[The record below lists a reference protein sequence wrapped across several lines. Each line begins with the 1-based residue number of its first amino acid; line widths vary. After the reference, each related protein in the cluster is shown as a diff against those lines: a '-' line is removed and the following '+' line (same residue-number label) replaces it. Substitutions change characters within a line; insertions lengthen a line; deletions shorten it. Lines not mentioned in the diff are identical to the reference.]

1 MEKLLIMCEC
11 PNEKEIIKI
20 LLKNDL
26 LKFTED
32 DLLGLT
38 PYHARQIKTSGQ
50 VKTELNIYPGQ
61 VRILRIGD
69 KQSDK
74 LIIPSE
80 YKGKI
85 LSVDKYC
92 TKPELEMLFILA
104 ENLEHDFEK
113 LKSSMKAKIFAKEH
127 ISIGKRN
134 YDNST
139 SFYTEY
145 FGSNPKLLVDCIKK
159 YHKHN
164 GSHSKEEH
172 YLDELL
178 K

>member
-1 MEKLLIMCEC
+1 MNGVFYKAEDLIGNTPLLELK
-11 PNEKEIIKI
+11 NVEKEY
-20 LLKNDL
+20 
-26 LKFTED
+26 
-32 DLLGLT
+32 GL
-38 PYHARQIKTSGQ
+38 
-50 VKTELNIYPGQ
+50 
-61 VRILRIGD
+61 
-69 KQSDK
+69 
-74 LIIPSE
+74 
-80 YKGKI
+80 
-85 LSVDKYC
+85 
-92 TKPELEMLFILA
+92 
-104 ENLEHDFEK
+104 
-113 LKSSMKAKIFAKEH
+113 KAKIFAKEH
-127 ISIGKRN
+127 ISIRKRN